1 MIVYTD
7 LHNRSKIYN
16 IPKKF
21 KKILRDRGI
30 DIVTKYNEKAEVYW
44 GDLFTIQDLNNLPNL
59 KWIHFPCVG
68 VNRALIPEV
77 KDKNIL
83 VTNSKGIFKE
93 PVSTSII
100 SYICYF
106 SRGLHMVN
114 FLRNNKLLTR
124 LEFDSYSN
132 TIKNPMESSCL
143 IVGYGDIGTRVGEL
157 CNSLGMEVNIIKSN
171 LDMDFPSYV
180 KNKYTLKNLKEAV
193 RNNDFIINLLP
204 LTKFTHNI
212 FDKDIF
218 SLMKSNSCFINVG
231 RGKSVNEKDLIDVLN
246 SNPSMTAALDVF
258 DKEPLPLNSP
268 LWEMENVLITP
279 HIANLTQNYWD
290 TQIELFIFN
299 MGNYSNNVPLKN
311 VIDLNKEY

>member
-114 FLRNNKLLTR
+114 FFK
-124 LEFDSYSN
+124 
-132 TIKNPMESSCL
+132 K
-143 IVGYGDIGTRVGEL
+143 
-157 CNSLGMEVNIIKSN
+157 
-171 LDMDFPSYV
+171 
-180 KNKYTLKNLKEAV
+180 
-193 RNNDFIINLLP
+193 
-204 LTKFTHNI
+204 
-212 FDKDIF
+212 
-218 SLMKSNSCFINVG
+218 
-231 RGKSVNEKDLIDVLN
+231 
-246 SNPSMTAALDVF
+246 
-258 DKEPLPLNSP
+258 
-268 LWEMENVLITP
+268 
-279 HIANLTQNYWD
+279 
-290 TQIELFIFN
+290 
-299 MGNYSNNVPLKN
+299 
-311 VIDLNKEY
+311 

>member
-21 KKILRDRGI
+21 KKILRDMGI

-193 RNNDFIINLLP
+193 RINDFIINLLP

>member
-16 IPKKF
+16 IPEKF

-299 MGNYSNNVPLKN
+299 MNNYSNNVPLKN
-311 VIDLNKEY
+311 VINLNKEY

>member
-231 RGKSVNEKDLIDVLN
+231 RGKSVNEKDLIDALN